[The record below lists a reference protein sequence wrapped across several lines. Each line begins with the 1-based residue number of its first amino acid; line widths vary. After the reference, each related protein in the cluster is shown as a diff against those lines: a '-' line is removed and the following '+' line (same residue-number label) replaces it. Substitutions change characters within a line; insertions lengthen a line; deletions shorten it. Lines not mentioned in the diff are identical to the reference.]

1 MRRVWLRGHENIL
14 KRYLIHV
21 SAFNLGLVM
30 RELLGSGTPRGLA
43 ALNQAI
49 SALRTAWRGLRV
61 EQWATSRVQI
71 VFALAASSV
80 QRIRRLLPHTA
91 FSTGC

>member
-1 MRRVWLRGHENIL
+1 MRRVWLRGHDNIL
-14 KRYLIHV
+14 KRYLLHV

-30 RELLGSGTPRGLA
+30 RGLLGSGTPRGLA

-49 SALRTAWRGLRV
+49 SALKAAWRVLMV
-61 EQWATSRVQI
+61 ETLAKSRVPI
-71 VFALAASSV
+71 VIDLIASPL
-80 QRIRRLLPHTA
+80 QRILKPWPITS

>member
-30 RELLGSGTPRGLA
+30 RGLLGSGTPRGLA
-43 ALNQAI
+43 ALKQTI
-49 SALRTAWRGLRV
+49 LALQTAWRVLMV
-61 EQWATSRVQI
+61 EQWATSRLQI
-71 VFALAASSV
+71 VIAHAASSL
-80 QRIRRLLPHTA
+80 QRIIGPLPHTA

>member
-21 SAFNLGLVM
+21 SAFNLGLIM
-30 RELLGSGTPRGLA
+30 RALLGSGTPRGLA

-49 SALRTAWRGLRV
+49 SALRIAWRALIVELIVTDRFPIALTRTAIPLRRIFR
-61 EQWATSRVQI
+61 S
-71 VFALAASSV
+71 LPSSG
-80 QRIRRLLPHTA
+80 
-91 FSTGC
+91 FSTAC